1 MTPGLSI
8 GQVLSAV
15 RQMLE
20 SVLTADYRPG
30 SPDIT
35 AVICT
40 YDRYDL
46 LQKAVDSLRSQTL
59 ARMRFEV
66 MIVDNSPDLTRA
78 EAEKARY
85 EREGFVTYIV
95 ERTPGLSNARN
106 VALRQCRSPIISYL
120 DDDAIAHPG
129 WLEKT
134 LDAFDAFPGQ
144 AGVVGGKI
152 NPMWAAPRP
161 GWLADSMLGCL
172 TVVDWGG
179 PLRIAA
185 PNEWVAGANIS
196 FLAAPLREIGGF
208 PTNLGRVGSGNI
220 LLSNEEIRVL
230 AEMRTK
236 GLKVIY
242 APEAEVDHLVD
253 VRRLDQSWLR
263 KRMVWQAVSD
273 FIKDA
278 DVQGLDAKARWRD
291 VAGFVNT
298 LPPRQRTPRAFFQH
312 CEDAGEFERQVGC
325 IYNLS
330 MVLLSGMTLGDE
342 E

>member
-1 MTPGLSI
+1 MTLGSAI
-8 GQVLSAV
+8 GRVLRATGKK
-15 RQMLE
+15 LE
-20 SVLTADYRPG
+20 SVLTVETRPER
-30 SPDIT
+30 PDIT

-46 LQKAVDSLRSQTL
+46 LEKAVDSLRRQTL
-59 ARMRFEV
+59 AKTRFEV
-66 MIVDNSPDLTRA
+66 MIVDNSPDLIKA

-85 EREGFVTYIV
+85 VRDGFVTYIV
-95 ERTPGLSNARN
+95 ERIPGLSNARN
-106 VALRQCRSPIISYL
+106 VALRECRSPVISYL

-134 LDAFDAFPGQ
+134 LAAFEAFPGQ
-144 AGVVGGKI
+144 AGVVGGRI

-230 AEMRTK
+230 AEMPNK

-263 KRMVWQAVSD
+263 KRMAWQAVSD
-273 FIKDA
+273 FIKDS
-278 DVQGLDAKARWRD
+278 DVQGVDAKARWRE
-291 VAGFVNT
+291 VASFVNS

-312 CEDAGEFERQVGC
+312 CDDAGEFERQLGC

-330 MVLLSGMTLGDE
+330 MVLLSGMPLGDE
-342 E
+342 D